1 MGNAKRAK
9 SRLGR
14 SKIGLLP
21 VLFFIVGMVV
31 LGVLGYSAK
40 SSQDELSHS
49 KVELN
54 AMTYA
59 QHMQLDIM
67 QGINITNTL
76 EQVIVSNDG
85 EVRKFP
91 EIAESMMTDYIQS
104 IQVAPGG
111 VVTEIYPEA
120 GNEAGKIDLIN
131 DASRGE
137 ISRYARDNDVITM
150 QGPFDLKQGGSGIAI
165 RNPVY
170 LEDADGQKEFW
181 GFAIAII
188 RVPEIFSESINA
200 LSEFGYDYELSKNTA
215 PWDDSFQEVYGSSTD
230 MRDAATYSFDL
241 GDSHWKLEVRPK
253 NGWGSNQSLY
263 IILGCGI
270 LIVLLVSGLLAVS
283 GLLRKTRTAER
294 QASKLNGELQGALE
308 QANVASRAKSQFISS
323 MSHDMRT
330 PMNAIMGYT
339 AIALNQKPKGKARE
353 CLEKI
358 DESSK
363 HLLLLINDVLEIS
376 RIESGKATISPARTD
391 LAALFDEV
399 ADLARGL
406 ANGRELRFEVKRA
419 IPDGCFVLVDEVRLR
434 EVLVNILGNAVKFTK
449 DGGTIAFSADR
460 ARKAGSSAVAVT
472 FTVADTGIGMSEEFQ
487 KHMFEPFAQER
498 IDARTNYEGTGLG
511 LPISKRYV
519 EMMGG
524 TIAVRSAKDAGTTFA
539 IEIPMEEAPAA
550 EAAVR
555 ERASR
560 TSLAGLRLLV
570 AEDNAL
576 NADIAQTLLEEKG
589 ASVVVASDGRRAL
602 DAFASSPAG
611 SFDAILMDV
620 MMPEMDGLA
629 ATRAIRALNRPDARR
644 VPIIAMTANAFAED
658 ARKCLDA
665 GMDAHLAKPLDMEKA
680 EREICRR
687 VEGRAK
693 ERAPEA

>member
-1 MGNAKRAK
+1 MA
-9 SRLGR
+9 
-14 SKIGLLP
+14 
-21 VLFFIVGMVV
+21 V

-40 SSQDELSHS
+40 SSQDELSRS

-54 AMTYA
+54 AITYA

-76 EQVIVSNDG
+76 EQVIVSNGG

-91 EIAESMMTDYIQS
+91 EIVESMMTDYIQS

-120 GNEAGKIDLIN
+120 GNEAGKINLIN

-230 MRDAATYSFDL
+230 MRDAATYRFDL

-283 GLLRKTRTAER
+283 GLLRKTRAAER

-339 AIALNQKPKGKARE
+339 AIALSQKPKGKVRE
-353 CLEKI
+353 CLERI

-376 RIESGKATISPARTD
+376 RIESGKATINPVRTD
-391 LAALFDEV
+391 LVALFGEV
-399 ADLARGL
+399 ADIARGL
-406 ANGRELRFEVKRA
+406 ASGRDLRFQVKRG

-434 EVLVNILGNAVKFTK
+434 EVLVNILGNAVKFTE
-449 DGGTIAFSADR
+449 DGGAIAFFADC
-460 ARKAGSSAVAVT
+460 ARKAGSSAIAVT

-487 KHMFEPFAQER
+487 KHMFEAFAQER
-498 IDARTNYEGTGLG
+498 VDARTNYEGTGLG

-524 TIAVRSAKDAGTTFA
+524 TIAVRSAKGAGTTFA

-550 EAAVR
+550 EVAAR
-555 ERASR
+555 EPAPRAD
-560 TSLAGLRLLV
+560 LAGLRLLV

-576 NADIAQTLLEEKG
+576 NADIARTLLEERG
-589 ASVVVASDGRRAL
+589 ASVVVASDGRQAL
-602 DAFASSPAG
+602 DAFANSSAG
-611 SFDAILMDV
+611 SFDAILMDI

-629 ATRAIRALNRPDARR
+629 ATRAIRALDRPDAGRI
-644 VPIIAMTANAFAED
+644 PIIAMTANAFAED
-658 ARKCLDA
+658 VRKCLDA
-665 GMDAHLAKPLDMEKA
+665 GMDAHLAKPLDMEKV

>member
-1 MGNAKRAK
+1 MGSEERAK
-9 SRLGR
+9 SRSLK
-14 SKIGLLP
+14 SKVGLLP
-21 VLFFIVGMVV
+21 VLFFVVGMIV

-59 QHMQLDIM
+59 HHMQVDIM

-85 EVRKFP
+85 QVRKFP
-91 EIAESMMTDYIQS
+91 EIAESMMADYIQS

-131 DASRGE
+131 DETRGE

-150 QGPFDLKQGGSGIAI
+150 QGPFDLKQGGAGIAI

-200 LSEFGYDYELSKNTA
+200 LSEFGYDYRLSKNAA
-215 PWDDSFQEVYGSSTD
+215 PWDDSFQEVYGSGAD
-230 MRDAATYSFDL
+230 MQDAATYNFDL

-253 NGWGSNQSLY
+253 NGWASNQSLY
-263 IILGCGI
+263 IFLGCGI

-283 GLLRKTRTAER
+283 GLLRKTRAAER
-294 QASKLNGELQGALE
+294 QASDLNRDLQGALK
-308 QANVASRAKSQFISS
+308 QANVASLAKTRFISS

-339 AIALNQKPKGKARE
+339 AIALNQKPKAKVRE

-376 RIESGKATISPARTD
+376 RIESGKAVVNPTRTD
-391 LAALFDEV
+391 LPAVFDEV
-399 ADLARGL
+399 AGL
-406 ANGRELRFEVKRA
+406 ACGLASGRELRFEVKRT
-419 IPDGCFVLVDEVRLR
+419 IPDGCSVLIDEVRLR
-434 EVLVNILGNAVKFTK
+434 EVLVNILGNAVKFTE
-449 DGGTIAFSADR
+449 DGGTIAFSADC
-460 ARKAGSSAVAVT
+460 KQESDSPEIAVT
-472 FTVADTGIGMSEEFQ
+472 FTIADTGIGMSEEFQ
-487 KHMFEPFAQER
+487 KHMFEAFAQER

-524 TIAVRSAKDAGTTFA
+524 TIAVRTTKGAGTTFT
-539 IEIPMEEAPAA
+539 IEIPMEKAPAA
-550 EAAVR
+550 SSAH
-555 ERASR
+555 ERAAR
-560 TSLAGLRLLV
+560 ADLTGLHLLV

-576 NADIAQTLLEEKG
+576 NAEIAQTLLEEKG
-589 ASVVVASDGRRAL
+589 ASVVVAADGRQAL
-602 DAFASSPAG
+602 DAFEAAPEG

-620 MMPEMDGLA
+620 MMPVMDGFA
-629 ATRAIRALNRPDARR
+629 ATRAIRALERPDAKR

-658 ARKCLDA
+658 VRKCLDA
-665 GMDAHLAKPLDMEKA
+665 GMDAHLAKPLDMEKV
-680 EREICRR
+680 EREICQQ
-687 VEGRAK
+687 VAIRAD
-693 ERAPEA
+693 ESEAGA